1 MNRDDPVAE
10 TQPALAAADHSL
22 GDPHATVTLLEYG
35 DYECPFCIRAEPPT
49 QRLIEASGTRLRF
62 VFRHLPLTELHPHAE
77 LAAEATE
84 AAAAQGRFWEMHRL
98 LFAQTHPLDL
108 PALTGHA
115 ASIGLD
121 TIRFGA
127 EMADRI
133 YTQRIQEHRRA
144 AALGGVKTTPTFILN
159 GKVIDVSSGFDTLE
173 RAVAAKLSGR

>member
-1 MNRDDPVAE
+1 MNRDDPVAAAE
-10 TQPALAAADHSL
+10 PALAAADHSL

-49 QRLIEASGTRLRF
+49 QRLIEASGARLRF
-62 VFRHLPLTELHPHAE
+62 VFRHLPLSELHPHAE

-98 LFAQTHPLDL
+98 LFTQAHHLDL

-121 TIRFGA
+121 TIRFSA

-133 YTQRIQEHRRA
+133 YTQRVQEHRRA
-144 AALGGVKTTPTFILN
+144 AAQGGVKTTPTFILN

-173 RAVAAKLSGR
+173 RAVAAKLGGR